1 MIKFLILII
10 VIGLSADYPAIL
22 FLAIFYFAYRFL
34 MKKKKRKKMNWSEAF
49 NEEHRTGIAPFT
61 DMVRKRRNPFAEEAI
76 VFGINELSKMGI
88 LMAIPRPVIKDWA
101 IRSISSDDRD
111 AVSVDDIRQYLPR
124 MTKRDASYLAA
135 SIQNT
140 CRVYWDLK
148 DAINAGCTHYI
159 WKAGTDAQHRHMN
172 NIVCPLDEPIP
183 EYIVKDSSMHG
194 PIYAGEGYHCLCW
207 IAPVISDSDA
217 PPSPIRIYENG
228 VIKKISKREFVKR
241 CVPNK

>member
-1 MIKFLILII
+1 
-10 VIGLSADYPAIL
+10 
-22 FLAIFYFAYRFL
+22 
-34 MKKKKRKKMNWSEAF
+34 
-49 NEEHRTGIAPFT
+49 
-61 DMVRKRRNPFAEEAI
+61 
-76 VFGINELSKMGI
+76 MGI

-101 IRSISSDDRD
+101 IRSISSDDRN
-111 AVSVDDIRQYLPR
+111 AVSVDEIRQYLPR

-207 IAPVISDSDA
+207 IAPVISDLDA

-228 VIKKISKREFVKR
+228 AIKKISKREFVRR